1 VTLPRAARVSCCNKL
16 CACSPPLLRFLVLLL
31 LLPVTLAGHSS
42 SSHVRERERER
53 ERRPGILLP
62 PPRRLLTCVHGRSQ
76 ENSGRPTVVP
86 IIKESRP
93 SSLLCFGLQL
103 LPLVGDTPH
112 QSGGGEGGR
121 GKKNSG
127 DEVPTLTAAAAAAA
141 AAVLPAQPYPGLPP
155 LPPLPPPRRPSPPGS
170 EHLRPGS
177 PPAAS
182 PRISSD
188 SAKIGAR
195 FVARE
200 HRPYSFMSLRSSFL
214 AS

>member
-1 VTLPRAARVSCCNKL
+1 
-16 CACSPPLLRFLVLLL
+16 VLLL

-42 SSHVRERERER
+42 SSQVRERERER

-62 PPRRLLTCVHGRSQ
+62 PPRRLLTCVHGQSQ

-155 LPPLPPPRRPSPPGS
+155 LPPLPPPS
-170 EHLRPGS
+170 
-177 PPAAS
+177 AVAS
-182 PRISSD
+182 R
-188 SAKIGAR
+188 IGAPPPR
-195 FVARE
+195 VAAGRVPSDQLRLRKDWRE
-200 HRPYSFMSLRSSFL
+200 VCC
-214 AS
+214 